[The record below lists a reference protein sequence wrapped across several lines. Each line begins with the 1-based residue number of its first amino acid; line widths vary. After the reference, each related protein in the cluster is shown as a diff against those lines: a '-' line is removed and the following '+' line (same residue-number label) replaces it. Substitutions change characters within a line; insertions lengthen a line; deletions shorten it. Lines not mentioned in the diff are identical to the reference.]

1 MIVVRRYCVNIK
13 KTILLLASHATFG
26 VIGFAIGIYMLPIL
40 TAPPSPTQADVQSV
54 TTQSNYSGLFKKDLK
69 DSDAFHWG
77 EGRVSIGSKY
87 IALMGNLAPG
97 PDYKLY
103 LSPEFV
109 ETEVDF
115 NRLKSAMVQVG
126 DVKTFNNFVVEI
138 PASIDP
144 GKFTSVI
151 VWCESFGEFITASQY
166 R

>member
-1 MIVVRRYCVNIK
+1 MNIK
-13 KTILLLASHATFG
+13 KSFLLLASHATIG
-26 VIGFAIGIYMLPIL
+26 GIGFAIGIYMLPIL
-40 TAPPSPTQADVQSV
+40 TAPPSPTETEIRSV
-54 TTQSNYSGLFKKDLK
+54 TADSSYSGIFKKDLK

-77 EGRVSIGSKY
+77 DGRVLVGSKH
-87 IALMGNLAPG
+87 ISLMGKLAPG

-115 NRLKSAMVQVG
+115 NRLKSQMVQVG
-126 DVKTFNNFVVEI
+126 DVKTFDNFIVEI
-138 PASIDP
+138 PVSIDP

-151 VWCESFGEFITASQY
+151 VWCESFGEFITAAQY